1 MMKNILLTLMVFGSF
16 GAFAKEINLRC
27 ECYKNDGFDK
37 AGYFNKSC
45 KGLISVKVNEGI
57 FSKSFTVIDG
67 YDRNVQGE
75 TTFGE
80 NFIEWRLKESS
91 IIRSYVLERNGLIL
105 TKSFIQYKPQG
116 GIRNSSFKEHK
127 CNRVDGL

>member
-1 MMKNILLTLMVFGSF
+1 M
-16 GAFAKEINLRC
+16 
-27 ECYKNDGFDK
+27 
-37 AGYFNKSC
+37 
-45 KGLISVKVNEGI
+45 
-57 FSKSFTVIDG
+57 IDG

-91 IIRSYVLERNGLIL
+91 VIRSYVLERNGLIL
-105 TKSFIQYKPQG
+105 TKGFTQTKPQG
-116 GIRNSSFKEHK
+116 GIRNSSYKDHK